1 MLHTLEL
8 GKMAHESGGTQ
19 ALLELCHRSRVEA
32 AEFGAALPK
41 PLSGH
46 DAWRDLSLKP
56 HLCGGLEETDDSVPQ
71 RRVWMYMSNC
81 ALWAAETQKLQVKPG
96 AKLIQW
102 CSFLKRVCTW
112 KLIWMAWSHKGICST
127 TWGNFYFKKKCLWNE
142 KVSEDLFWMAQ
153 EPILW
158 KDFLGVP
165 CSV

>member
-1 MLHTLEL
+1 
-8 GKMAHESGGTQ
+8 MAHESGGTQ

-102 CSFLKRVCTW
+102 CRFS
-112 KLIWMAWSHKGICST
+112 
-127 TWGNFYFKKKCLWNE
+127 
-142 KVSEDLFWMAQ
+142 Q
-153 EPILW
+153 ESLYMEI
-158 KDFLGVP
+158 DMNGMI
-165 CSV
+165 SQGHMQYYMR